1 MKLPARCLA
10 LHILTCVFIHLFALK
25 CTQYYTHT
33 MNPTGVGV
41 QPLQAFHI
49 LTGVLHIWAE
59 SITKYTH
66 TESNRLATGVGVQPL
81 QALHSWQPLLHKAR
95 HNKTFSNFSKCQKRL
110 SIRLPVDGADYF
122 ILLTPWL
129 TQVVA
134 SCQNISHFL
143 SFSFVRSKT
152 LFLKCQCML
161 EYNSIHFFNWA
172 NKDSTLATSLWFHQL
187 SSGPGGASTYSLFG
201 RCETS
206 IISSIGRLFNGMKLF
221 FQLLYTKA
229 RWRSSSCPPP
239 PPQSPPQSL
248 T

>member
-1 MKLPARCLA
+1 MLMKLPARCLA
-10 LHILTCVFIHLFALK
+10 LHIFVSYTFICAESS
-25 CTQYYTHT
+25 TMYTVLHT
-33 MNPTGVGV
+33 HNESNWSGVGV

-122 ILLTPWL
+122 ILLTPWF

-134 SCQNISHFL
+134 SCQNISHF
-143 SFSFVRSKT
+143 FIF
-152 LFLKCQCML
+152 
-161 EYNSIHFFNWA
+161 
-172 NKDSTLATSLWFHQL
+172 
-187 SSGPGGASTYSLFG
+187 
-201 RCETS
+201 
-206 IISSIGRLFNGMKLF
+206 
-221 FQLLYTKA
+221 
-229 RWRSSSCPPP
+229 
-239 PPQSPPQSL
+239 
-248 T
+248 